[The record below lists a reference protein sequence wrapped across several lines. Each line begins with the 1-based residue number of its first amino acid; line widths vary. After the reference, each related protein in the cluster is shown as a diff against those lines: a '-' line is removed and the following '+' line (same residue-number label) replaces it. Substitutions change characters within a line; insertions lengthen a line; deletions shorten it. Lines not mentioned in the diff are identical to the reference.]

1 MNNNRK
7 HIIAIAAA
15 SLLMATSA
23 MALDGTWR
31 GKLSVGVIKIP
42 LIFHFSESVSGN
54 TECTIDSPSQG
65 ATAIPATV
73 EFCTSDSVSLEC
85 HPIDASFRARI
96 SDGRISG
103 RFSQSG
109 VSFPLN
115 LKADENPG
123 AHRPQ
128 TPRPPFPYTAI
139 DTTFAAPDGA
149 VMSATLTL
157 PAQYGSGKVP
167 AVVMISGSG
176 AQNRDEELFEH
187 KPFAVIADYLA
198 RNGIASL
205 RYDDRGT
212 GKSTG
217 DFRTGTTYTFKDD
230 AKSALRFMRSL
241 PGIGRTGALGHS
253 EGGTIAFM
261 LGSERQT
268 DFIVSLAGMAVS
280 GKETLLSQ
288 NSRAL
293 DKSGVADTDKENS
306 LKLLSAIFDQMA
318 AQSRKGAFVP
328 IDVDSIAAAE
338 CLVVPPAV
346 MASVRASQKNRTA
359 WLDTFLAIDPAGDL
373 SRIKCPLL
381 AINGDKD
388 TQVDAKSNLAV
399 IARLVRKAEAVAM
412 PSLNHLMQHADT
424 GEVAEYGEIH
434 ETISP
439 DVLELIIEFIRQLK

>member
-15 SLLMATSA
+15 TLMMATSA
-23 MALDGTWR
+23 MALNGTWR

-42 LIFHFSESVSGN
+42 LIFHFSETVSGN
-54 TECTIDSPSQG
+54 TECIIDSPSQG
-65 ATAIPATV
+65 ATSIPATV
-73 EFCTSDSVSLEC
+73 EFCSSDSIALEC
-85 HPIDASFRARI
+85 RPIGASFRARI
-96 SDGRISG
+96 SDRRISG

-109 VSFPLN
+109 VSFPLT

-123 AHRPQ
+123 ARRPQ

-157 PAQYGSGKVP
+157 PAQYGSGNVP

-187 KPFAVIADYLA
+187 KPFAVIADHLA

-212 GKSTG
+212 GRSTG
-217 DFRTGTTYTFKDD
+217 DFHSGTTYTFRDD
-230 AKSALRFMRSL
+230 ASSALRFLRSM
-241 PGIGRTGALGHS
+241 PGIGKTGALGHS
-253 EGGTIAFM
+253 EGGTIAFL
-261 LGSERQT
+261 LGSDRLT

-293 DKSGVADTDKENS
+293 DKSGVSGTDKENS
-306 LKLLSAIFDQMA
+306 LKLLSAVFDQMA
-318 AQSRKGAFVP
+318 AQSHKGASVP
-328 IDVDSIAAAE
+328 IDVDSIAAADG
-338 CLVVPPAV
+338 LAVPPAV
-346 MASVRASQKNRTA
+346 MASIRASQKNRTA
-359 WLDTFLAIDPAGDL
+359 WIDTFLAIDPAGDL
-373 SRIKCPLL
+373 SRIKCPVL
-381 AINGDKD
+381 AINGEKD
-388 TQVDAKSNLAV
+388 TQVDAKSNLAAV
-399 IARLVRKAEAVAM
+399 AKHVSNAETVAM
-412 PSLNHLMQHADT
+412 PSLNHLMQHATT
-424 GEVAEYGEIH
+424 GEVAEYGEIR

-439 DVLELIIEFIRQLK
+439 EVLELILEFIKRLK